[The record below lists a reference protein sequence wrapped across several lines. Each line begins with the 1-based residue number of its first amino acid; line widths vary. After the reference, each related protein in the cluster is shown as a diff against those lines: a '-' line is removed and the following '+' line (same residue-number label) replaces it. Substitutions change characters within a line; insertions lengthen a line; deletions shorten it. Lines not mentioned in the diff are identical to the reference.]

1 MHDEYTILFDIHAII
16 HFTVYKFC
24 KLRQSVLC
32 PSYTYLYLDIS
43 GPHQFRFQPLLSR
56 GILLNP
62 SKLSLF
68 FFFSQPLISS
78 THVPF
83 QLSTFSHPSLSFPL
97 FFSFFSSSIPYPSI
111 AVFHQFHQHVWHD
124 CCLRQGSLPSY
135 VILLQEEDSGCSM
148 DMANISFF
156 SVIAAG
162 PYVSCIAYLPA
173 NLP

>member
-68 FFFSQPLISS
+68 FSQHLLISF

-83 QLSTFSHPSLSFPL
+83 QLSTFSRPSLSFSL
-97 FFSFFSSSIPYPSI
+97 FFSFLSSSVPYQSI
-111 AVFHQFHQHVWHD
+111 AIFHQLRQHVWHD
-124 CCLRQGSLPSY
+124 CCLRKGSLPSY
-135 VILLQEEDSGCSM
+135 VILLQEEDSGC
-148 DMANISFF
+148 
-156 SVIAAG
+156 
-162 PYVSCIAYLPA
+162 
-173 NLP
+173 